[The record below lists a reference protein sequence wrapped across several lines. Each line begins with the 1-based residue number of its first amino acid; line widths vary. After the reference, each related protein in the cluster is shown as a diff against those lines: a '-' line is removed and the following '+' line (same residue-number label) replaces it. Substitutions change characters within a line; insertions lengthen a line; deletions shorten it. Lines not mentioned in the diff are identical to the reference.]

1 MTRALELAAPP
12 TLVQAF
18 MVGLDPAVEVAG
30 GADGTSAQQAAV
42 VRKRPTGRVA
52 GPARGPV
59 DALRRHWPEY
69 LMEAAGLGLF
79 MTSAGL
85 FGTLL
90 FHPGSPFVEGLPEPM
105 LRRALMGLIMGLTA
119 IAIIYSPWGQQSGAH
134 LNPAVTLTFWRLGK
148 VASWDAAFY
157 ALAQF
162 VGGALGVLVV
172 LALLGAIFADP
183 PVSYLATMP
192 GAAGAAV
199 ALLAEAVISFGLM
212 TMILFTTNAPKLM
225 RLTGV
230 FAGCLVALYIT
241 FEAPLSGMSMN
252 PARTLASALP
262 GYLWHALWIY
272 FVGPAA
278 GMLLAVEF
286 YRLVRRTP
294 EVICAK
300 LNHHTHRR
308 CIFRCGYA
316 GAVGPM
322 GAD

>member
-1 MTRALELAAPP
+1 
-12 TLVQAF
+12 
-18 MVGLDPAVEVAG
+18 
-30 GADGTSAQQAAV
+30 
-42 VRKRPTGRVA
+42 
-52 GPARGPV
+52 
-59 DALRRHWPEY
+59 
-69 LMEAAGLGLF
+69 MEAAGLGLF
-79 MTSAGL
+79 MISAGL

-90 FHPGSPFVEGLPEPM
+90 FFPGSPIAEVLPEPM
-105 LRRALMGLIMGLTA
+105 ARRALMGLVMGLTA
-119 IAIIYSPWGQQSGAH
+119 IGIIYSPWGQQSGAH

-148 VASWDAAFY
+148 VATWDAAFY

-162 VGGALGVLVV
+162 IGGALGVALV

-183 PVSYLATMP
+183 PVSHVATVP
-192 GAAGAAV
+192 GAAGVAV

-212 TMILFTTNAPKLM
+212 TMILFTTNTPRLM

-230 FAGCLVALYIT
+230 FAGCLIALYIT

-252 PARTLASALP
+252 PARTVASALP
-262 GYLWHALWIY
+262 GNLWHGLWIY
-272 FVGPAA
+272 FVGPTV

-294 EVICAK
+294 DVICAK

-316 GAVGPM
+316 GGSRPGV
-322 GAD
+322 